1 MNDLATS
8 CRRVCILVYKGQC
21 LFEYALVFEV
31 FGKAR
36 PEYQNWYDT
45 QIIAVEP
52 GEISGDGQIVIRADY
67 ALSELEDAD
76 LIIIPGWRGTD
87 APVPEALSRALRLAQ
102 TNGAKIASI
111 CSGVFVLAQAGLL
124 ENKKV
129 TTHWRYVE
137 DFKRLYAHLNI
148 DPDVLYVDSGNILT
162 SAGSAA
168 GLDLCLHIVRQDFG
182 AKRANEVARRLVIP
196 PMRDGSQAQYIA
208 RPIDT
213 GYKGRIAK
221 LMDIVRENLDKDW
234 NVDVLAETAGT
245 SPRTLQRRFQK
256 VTGKSPHGW
265 LTGERVELA
274 KDLLETTN
282 LNISKISE
290 ITGLKTP
297 ETLRHHFRRLT
308 GVSPT
313 QYRSKFNTNRYS
325 VL

>member
-1 MNDLATS
+1 L
-8 CRRVCILVYKGQC
+8 
-21 LFEYALVFEV
+21 
-31 FGKAR
+31 
-36 PEYQNWYDT
+36 
-45 QIIAVEP
+45 
-52 GEISGDGQIVIRADY
+52 
-67 ALSELEDAD
+67 
-76 LIIIPGWRGTD
+76 
-87 APVPEALSRALRLAQ
+87 
-102 TNGAKIASI
+102 
-111 CSGVFVLAQAGLL
+111 
-124 ENKKV
+124 
-129 TTHWRYVE
+129 H
-137 DFKRLYAHLNI
+137 AHLNI
-148 DPDVLYVDSGNILT
+148 DPDVLYIDSGDILT

-196 PMRDGSQAQYIA
+196 PMRDGSQAQYIS
-208 RPIDT
+208 RPVDT

-221 LMDIVRENLDKDW
+221 LMDIVRESLDKDW
-234 NVDVLAETAGT
+234 NIDVMAETAGT

-282 LNISKISE
+282 MNISKVSE

-313 QYRSKFNTNRYS
+313 QYRAKFNTNRYS